1 MPKTPHTYGDLLAAY
16 EAGGFDTHRYF
27 ARMSGTSASP
37 TEIVH
42 VDMHKEAGAV
52 RLYRRRVGTQ
62 SDGLYLALSGHSTY
76 PLEVTVETVPKK
88 PADDGRT
95 YSEADIVEKAPTS
108 DAGRK
113 FDAGKPDPTLL
124 PPKGLLEV
132 VRGLTVGAQKYDRDN
147 WHRVPGARIRY
158 MAAALRH
165 LLAYQSGERI
175 DQETQVNHLALACCS
190 LLFLLGF
197 DMGDA
202 PEPPPLPSPTKKD
215 TP

>member
-1 MPKTPHTYGDLLAAY
+1 MPKHPHTYGDLLAAY
-16 EAGGFDTHRYF
+16 EAGNFDTHRYF
-27 ARMSGTSASP
+27 ARMSGSTAPP

-42 VDMHKEAGAV
+42 VDMHKESGAV
-52 RLYRRRVGTQ
+52 RLYRRVGTQ
-62 SDGLYLALSGHSTY
+62 SDGLYLALSGHRTY
-76 PLEVTVETVPKK
+76 PLEVTVEAAPKK
-88 PADDGRT
+88 PTDDGRT
-95 YSEADIVEKAPTS
+95 YSETNLVEKAPTS

-113 FDAGKPDPTLL
+113 YDTDKPDPTLL
-124 PPKGLLEV
+124 PPKALLEV
-132 VRGLTVGAQKYDRDN
+132 VRGLTVGARKYDRDN

-158 MAAALRH
+158 MGAALRH

-202 PEPPPLPSPTKKD
+202 PEPPPLPTKKES
-215 TP
+215 